1 MSLMAKT
8 ESILMEVPKY
18 CVSNGFP
25 ISSRKS
31 IISKGFMG
39 CTPMQVN
46 KEDHLNMG
54 IVTFPLLEAGI
65 APLSNLVEILY
76 PLSQKLYLI
85 TGNAAA
91 TLAKDYKRGNIYFY
105 LINHKTGTTN
115 TFTRIMRFIYT
126 QLRISYRLVKIRRHV
141 HLWFLFLGEGGLLL
155 PMLAAKLS
163 RKKVILISAS
173 FEQKFFK
180 ANKDPL
186 SWPAIFLEKLTR
198 VLATGIVVYSERL
211 IKEWNLEKYKNKI
224 SIAHRH
230 FLDFDKFK
238 VERLPE
244 ERGNLIGYIGR
255 LSQAKG
261 ILNFME
267 AISKI
272 LERESSVEF
281 FIGGDGQLRTKV
293 EQYLSDRSLN
303 NKAKFVGWIPHEKLP
318 KYLNDLKLLVLPSYT
333 EGLPNIMLEAMACGT
348 VVLAT
353 PVGAMP
359 DVIKDEETGFIME
372 DNSPECIARNIIRA
386 LNYPSLEEIA
396 RNARAL
402 VEKEFT
408 YEVAVKAYANIVNS
422 LQ

>member
-1 MSLMAKT
+1 MSLIAKT
-8 ESILMEVPKY
+8 ESIIMVEHKY
-18 CVSNGFP
+18 CVSNSFL

-46 KEDHLNMG
+46 KEGHLNMG
-54 IVTFPLLEAGI
+54 IVTFPLLESGI
-65 APLSNLVEILY
+65 APLSNLIEILY
-76 PLSQKLYLI
+76 PLSQNLYLI

-91 TLAKDYKRGNIYFY
+91 TLSKDYKRGNIYFY
-105 LINHKTGTTN
+105 LINHKTGITN

-173 FEQKFFK
+173 SEQKFSK

-186 SWPAIFLEKLTR
+186 SWPASFLEKLNR

-244 ERGNLIGYIGR
+244 ERDNLIGYIGR

-318 KYLNDLKLLVLPSYT
+318 EYLNDLKLLVLPSYT

-353 PVGAMP
+353 AVGAIP
-359 DVIKDEETGFIME
+359 DIIRDNETGFIIE
-372 DNSPECIARNIIRA
+372 DNTPGCIAKNVIRA
-386 LNYPSLEEIA
+386 LNYPELDRIIK
-396 RNARAL
+396 NARAL
-402 VEKEFT
+402 VEKQFT
-408 YEVAVKAYANIVNS
+408 YEAAVERYRSVLAG
-422 LQ
+422 LT